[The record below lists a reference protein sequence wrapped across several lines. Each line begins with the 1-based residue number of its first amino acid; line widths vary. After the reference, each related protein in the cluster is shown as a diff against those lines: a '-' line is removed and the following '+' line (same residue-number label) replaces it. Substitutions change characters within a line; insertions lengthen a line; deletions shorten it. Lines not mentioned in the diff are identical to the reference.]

1 MSNSVHENYSVT
13 TNEVASGN
21 YVTSDV
27 AKVAPQPLDIAERR
41 YGTVDYFQRQ
51 KEPTKNDLIKQY
63 KRVIYACANLNS
75 DTTACKKLRLYV
87 KTSAKDRKPRVPT
100 RPVKSAQLEY
110 LTKEYGHHS
119 FFSKD
124 FATIEEVIEHPI
136 LKLFRFVNESNFS
149 DEYSLFRDTQLY
161 LEIVGTAYWFLDTTG
176 NIFGQPNQ
184 IWLLPS
190 QFVEPKRDINSKN
203 FVDYYEYNPGSGQS
217 IEKFKPEEI
226 LQFSCG
232 DLNNPYLEGKSP
244 TKACWEDIMIDAK
257 LLSHLTGTLEN
268 EARPDAMIVPQEPIG
283 EDLAVLWEK
292 QFRLKYGR
300 GKSGGIYVPQEKVE
314 FIPLEWPIRDIAR
327 LDIQKQSKLAITN
340 TFGVPMALLEAQSIN
355 RATLEAAQIQHG
367 RYAIRPRHA
376 KIIGRLNS
384 PQFINRWDSSG
395 RLFLAF
401 DDPVPEDEQLKLQK
415 NVGLKQAGIITAN
428 EAREDYRLPPH
439 PDGDELETSNV
450 SNEKRE
456 QSRISGESEK

>member
-1 MSNSVHENYSVT
+1 MSNSVYANYSVST
-13 TNEVASGN
+13 DEVASGS

-27 AKVAPQPLDIAERR
+27 AKAAPQPVDIQERR
-41 YGTVDYFQRQ
+41 YATNDYFRRER
-51 KEPTKNDLIKQY
+51 EPTKLDLIRQY
-63 KRVIYACANLNS
+63 KRVIYSCANLNS

-87 KTSAKDRKPRVPT
+87 KTSAKDRKPRVPV
-100 RPVKSAQLEY
+100 RPVKSAQLDY
-110 LTKEYGHHS
+110 LYKEYGHQE
-119 FFSKD
+119 FFKD
-124 FATIEEVIEHPI
+124 FATVEEVIEHPI
-136 LKLFRFVNESNFS
+136 LKLFKFVNESNFS

-161 LEIVGTAYWFLDTTG
+161 LEVVGTAYWFLDTTG
-176 NIFGQPNQ
+176 SIFGQPKQ

-190 QFVEPKRDINSKN
+190 QYVEPKQEPGSKN
-203 FVDYYEYNPGSGQS
+203 LVDYYEYNPGNGGTT
-217 IEKFKPEEI
+217 EKFKPEEI

-232 DLNNPYLEGKSP
+232 DLSNPFVEGKSP
-244 TKACWEDIMIDAK
+244 AKACWADIIVEDK

-268 EARPDAMIVPQEPIG
+268 EARPDGMIIPKEPIG
-283 EDLAVLWEK
+283 EDMAVLWEK
-292 QFRLKYGR
+292 SFRLRYGR
-300 GKSGGIYVPQEKVE
+300 GKSGGIYVPPESVD

-327 LDIQKQSKLAITN
+327 LDIQKSSKLAIAN

-384 PQFINRWDSSG
+384 VQFINRWDSSG

-439 PDGDELETSNV
+439 PNGDELETSNV

-456 QSRISGESEK
+456 QARTSGEADK